1 MTCAAIYARVSTARQ
16 AERDLSLPDQIAQC
30 RAYCERQGWDVVEV
44 FCEPG
49 ASALDDDRA
58 VFQEMIYKAT
68 RPDRPFTFIV
78 VHSLSRFSRDS
89 LHSELY
95 VRKLRKA
102 GVELVSITQTVSSDP
117 SGAMFRKLLN
127 GRCHGYDGALPF
139 DG

>member
-1 MTCAAIYARVSTARQ
+1 MTGAAIYARVSTARQ

-30 RAYCERQGWDVVEV
+30 RAYCERQGWEVVEV

-78 VHSLSRFSRDS
+78 VHSLSRFQSRFAS
-89 LHSELY
+89 FRALCPQAAQG
-95 VRKLRKA
+95 R
-102 GVELVSITQTVSSDP
+102 
-117 SGAMFRKLLN
+117 SGARIDHADCLVRPERRDVPQAPECL
-127 GRCHGYDGALPF
+127 
-139 DG
+139 

>member
-68 RPDRPFTFIV
+68 RPDQAVRLHRRPFVEPIQ
-78 VHSLSRFSRDS
+78 SRF
-89 LHSELY
+89 
-95 VRKLRKA
+95 A
-102 GVELVSITQTVSSDP
+102 
-117 SGAMFRKLLN
+117 AFR
-127 GRCHGYDGALPF
+127 ALCP
-139 DG
+139 